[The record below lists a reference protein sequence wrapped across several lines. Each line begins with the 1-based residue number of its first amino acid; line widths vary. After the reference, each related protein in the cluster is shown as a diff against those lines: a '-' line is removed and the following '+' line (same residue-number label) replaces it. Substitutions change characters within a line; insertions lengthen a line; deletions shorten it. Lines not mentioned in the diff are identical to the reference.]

1 MTRVVRP
8 VGFARHRSKSQRDS
22 IIQPRVDA
30 KRLPWEPGHQ
40 HASTL
45 KGFESIRRNPHAPV
59 MAQSLAKILLHVVF
73 STKERGPF
81 LKDLALRE
89 ELHRY
94 LGGILT
100 NLECQP
106 LIIGGVE
113 DHVHLLFA
121 HSRTA
126 TVAEVVKEL
135 KRGSTVWLKTKAP
148 VLPEFAWQNGYGVF
162 SIGQSQVEDV
172 RAYIAGQ
179 EEHHRKI
186 SFQEEFRRLLQRYE
200 IAFDERYVWD

>member
-1 MTRVVRP
+1 
-8 VGFARHRSKSQRDS
+8 
-22 IIQPRVDA
+22 
-30 KRLPWEPGHQ
+30 
-40 HASTL
+40 
-45 KGFESIRRNPHAPV
+45 

-73 STKERGPF
+73 STKERRPF
-81 LKDLALRE
+81 LKDAALRE

-94 LGGILT
+94 LGGTLA

-106 LIIGGVE
+106 LIIGGIE

-126 TVAEVVKEL
+126 TVADVVKEL
-135 KRGSTVWLKTKAP
+135 KRGSTVWLKTQSP
-148 VLPEFAWQNGYGVF
+148 GLSEFAWQSGYGVF

-179 EEHHRKI
+179 EEQHRKI
-186 SFQEEFRRLLQRYE
+186 TFQEEFRRLLQRYE

>member
-1 MTRVVRP
+1 MP
-8 VGFARHRSKSQRDS
+8 
-22 IIQPRVDA
+22 
-30 KRLPWEPGHQ
+30 
-40 HASTL
+40 
-45 KGFESIRRNPHAPV
+45 
-59 MAQSLAKILLHVVF
+59 QSLAQIYLHIVY
-73 STKERGPF
+73 STKHRKPF
-81 LKDLALRE
+81 LKDEKIFQDAHAYLAE
-89 ELHRY
+89 
-94 LGGILT
+94 T
-100 NLECQP
+100 CNNLDCP
-106 LIIGGVE
+106 ALIVGGVE

-126 TVAEVVKEL
+126 TVADVVKEL
-135 KRGSTVWLKTKAP
+135 KRGSTVWLKSKAP
-148 VLPEFAWQNGYGVF
+148 ALSEFAWQNGYGVF

>member
-1 MTRVVRP
+1 MTANPNGIQSSSPWLRGTSYPGCAGKERTNPERV
-8 VGFARHRSKSQRDS
+8 
-22 IIQPRVDA
+22 
-30 KRLPWEPGHQ
+30 
-40 HASTL
+40 
-45 KGFESIRRNPHAPV
+45 ESPQRNPHSPA
-59 MAQSLAKILLHVVF
+59 MAQSLAKILLHLVF
-73 STKERGPF
+73 STKERRPF
-81 LKDLALRE
+81 LKNQPLRD

-126 TVAEVVKEL
+126 TVADVVKEL
-135 KRGSTVWLKTKAP
+135 KRGSTVWLKTKSP
-148 VLPEFAWQNGYGVF
+148 GLSGFAWQNGYGVF
-162 SIGQSQVEDV
+162 SIGQSQVENV
-172 RAYIAGQ
+172 RTYIAGQ

>member
-1 MTRVVRP
+1 MQ
-8 VGFARHRSKSQRDS
+8 ARTH
-22 IIQPRVDA
+22 PPA
-30 KRLPWEPGHQ
+30 
-40 HASTL
+40 
-45 KGFESIRRNPHAPV
+45 
-59 MAQSLAKILLHVVF
+59 MAQSLAKILLHLVF
-73 STKERGPF
+73 STKERRPF
-81 LKDLALRE
+81 LRDQPLRE

-113 DHVHLLFA
+113 DHVYLLFV

-126 TVAEVVKEL
+126 TVADVVKEL
-135 KRGSTVWLKTKAP
+135 KRGSSVGLKTKSPDEEADGNRGGRWTGEP
-148 VLPEFAWQNGYGVF
+148 LAEFAWENGYGVF
-162 SIGQSQVEDV
+162 SIGQSQVDDV

>member
-1 MTRVVRP
+1 
-8 VGFARHRSKSQRDS
+8 
-22 IIQPRVDA
+22 
-30 KRLPWEPGHQ
+30 
-40 HASTL
+40 
-45 KGFESIRRNPHAPV
+45 
-59 MAQSLAKILLHVVF
+59 MAQSLAKILLHMVF
-73 STKERGPF
+73 STEERRP
-81 LKDLALRE
+81 LLRDKPLRE
-89 ELHRY
+89 EVHRY

-100 NLECQP
+100 HLDCQP

-113 DHVHLLFA
+113 DRVHLLFA

-126 TVAEVVKEL
+126 TVADVVKEL
-135 KRGSTVWLKTKAP
+135 KRGSSVWLKTKS
-148 VLPEFAWQNGYGVF
+148 PELADFAWQNGYGVF

-186 SFQEEFRRLLQRYE
+186 SFQEEFRRLLQRDE

>member
-1 MTRVVRP
+1 
-8 VGFARHRSKSQRDS
+8 
-22 IIQPRVDA
+22 
-30 KRLPWEPGHQ
+30 
-40 HASTL
+40 
-45 KGFESIRRNPHAPV
+45 
-59 MAQSLAKILLHVVF
+59 MAQSLAKILLHLVF
-73 STKERGPF
+73 STKERRPF
-81 LKDLALRE
+81 LKDQTLRE

-126 TVAEVVKEL
+126 TVADGVKEL
-135 KRGSTVWLKTKAP
+135 KRGSTVWLKTKTP
-148 VLPEFAWQNGYGVF
+148 VLSEFAWQNGYGVF

-179 EEHHRKI
+179 KEHHRKI
-186 SFQEEFRRLLQRYE
+186 SFQDEFRRLLQRYE